1 MNNSDPSGMSFFD
14 QCSGLTGE
22 AAAACD
28 EAILY
33 PQEYGPLPASWLV
46 TLNTVVDTVG
56 GAVAGGV
63 VGTVIAPAVGTATG
77 VVVGAGLGYTLSKTV
92 SSPGNYIT
100 PSYIGLSLNSA
111 LNIDY
116 LDVYTQSP
124 YYVTGSTLA
133 NMGGLQS
140 YESAVVQ
147 YDPAFCWFQGMLG
160 SQIGVSVVDEALI
173 KVLGKTA
180 SGAIAL
186 TGYSIPSSSQSAT
199 SASC

>member
-1 MNNSDPSGMSFFD
+1 M
-14 QCSGLTGE
+14 
-22 AAAACD
+22 
-28 EAILY
+28 
-33 PQEYGPLPASWLV
+33 
-46 TLNTVVDTVG
+46 VDTVG

-133 NMGGLQS
+133 NMGVSNLTNLQLFNTIQHFVGFK
-140 YESAVVQ
+140 A
-147 YDPAFCWFQGMLG
+147 CWVRKLVCQL
-160 SQIGVSVVDEALI
+160 
-173 KVLGKTA
+173 
-180 SGAIAL
+180 
-186 TGYSIPSSSQSAT
+186 
-199 SASC
+199 